1 MKKLNL
7 RQNTVSYPEIQA
19 MKVNQKPGVYLQI
32 INVLSFLVILI
43 TVIYT
48 GVIVNHFP
56 DNLNFSSGFSLPDN
70 TGLDKGKVWEDIRLM
85 VTAYLVISILSIYLQ
100 LLPHGRGNGKSK
112 AIVVSLLNLCI
123 ALVFSITII
132 GGILHIEK

>member
-56 DNLNFSSGFSLPDN
+56 DNLNFSSSLSLPDN